1 MTFDD
6 SLQHHD
12 FFENGMGHVTYSRC
26 ESCMYGSHFET
37 VTWHSWAN
45 EDDFGN
51 DMAKRAEL
59 LASKCACDCAGP
71 RGAQKHEESTTETE
85 TSNE

>member
-1 MTFDD
+1 MSFDD

-12 FFENGMGHVTYSRC
+12 FFENGAGHVTYPRC
-26 ESCMYGSHFET
+26 ESCMFGSHFEN

-45 EDDFGN
+45 EDDFGT
-51 DMAKRAEL
+51 DVEKRAEL

-71 RGAQKHEESTTETE
+71 RGAQKPDEPTIETE
-85 TSNE
+85 APIE